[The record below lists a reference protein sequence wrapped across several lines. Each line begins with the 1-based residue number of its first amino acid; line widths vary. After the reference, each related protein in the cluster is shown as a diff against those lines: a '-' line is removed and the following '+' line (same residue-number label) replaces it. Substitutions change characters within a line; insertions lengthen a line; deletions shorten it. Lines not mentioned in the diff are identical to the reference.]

1 MNCILDLNFDILNK
15 INEEVIKKRKLMK
28 YLDDKE
34 LRSKCEAADL
44 FDHIN
49 ILKDIY
55 AGVNGS
61 IIQVLEE
68 DMKDRHYNLLDFDNC
83 IEYTDDLFLNDLEE
97 KQFNK
102 YYDLE

>member
-34 LRSKCEAADL
+34 LRSKYEAADL
-44 FDHIN
+44 FDHIH

-61 IIQVLEE
+61 ILQVLEE
-68 DMKDRHYNLLDFDNC
+68 GMKDRHYNLLDFDNC
-83 IEYTDDLFLNDLEE
+83 IEYTDDVLEIQNIRIRR
-97 KQFNK
+97 KPFI
-102 YYDLE
+102 

>member
-44 FDHIN
+44 FDHIH
-49 ILKDIY
+49 ILKDIF
-55 AGVNGS
+55 ADVNGS
-61 IIQVLEE
+61 ILQVLEE
-68 DMKDRHYNLLDFDNC
+68 GMKDRHYNLLDFFNC
-83 IEYTDDLFLNDLEE
+83 IEYTDDVLEIQNIRIRR
-97 KQFNK
+97 KPFI
-102 YYDLE
+102 